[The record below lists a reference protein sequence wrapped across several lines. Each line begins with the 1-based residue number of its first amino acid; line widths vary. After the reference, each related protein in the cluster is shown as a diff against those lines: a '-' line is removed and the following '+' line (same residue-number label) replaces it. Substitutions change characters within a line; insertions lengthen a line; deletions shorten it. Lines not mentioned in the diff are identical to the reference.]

1 MLPLLPLVSHFY
13 QIIARNN
20 AWENLL
26 PIILI
31 HPEHFR
37 IPRSEK
43 ADIFNIWR
51 HVMIFSRF
59 MQWEVGNVT
68 CFSVLLTQN
77 TPALFDRTLLWN
89 DSYLIWFSRLD
100 VHLYIRII
108 TTITCLDTLYY
119 VKWIFL
125 DQNSSASSMM
135 HTIWKYLRDMVHC
148 VRSKYCIDNTCSLF
162 YIFSSNAVPFLN
174 IITRELTFL
183 AACLITSLVLY

>member
-1 MLPLLPLVSHFY
+1 MLPVFRCYLL
-13 QIIARNN
+13 
-20 AWENLL
+20 
-26 PIILI
+26 
-31 HPEHFR
+31 
-37 IPRSEK
+37 K
-43 ADIFNIWR
+43 
-51 HVMIFSRF
+51 
-59 MQWEVGNVT
+59 
-68 CFSVLLTQN
+68 N

-108 TTITCLDTLYY
+108 TTITSLDALYY

-125 DQNSSASSMM
+125 DQSSSASSMM

-162 YIFSSNAVPFLN
+162 YIFSSNAIPFLN